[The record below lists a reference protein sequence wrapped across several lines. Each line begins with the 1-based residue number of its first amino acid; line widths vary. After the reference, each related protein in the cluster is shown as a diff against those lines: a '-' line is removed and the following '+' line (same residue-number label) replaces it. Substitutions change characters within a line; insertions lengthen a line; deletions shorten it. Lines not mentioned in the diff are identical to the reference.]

1 VEAIVIQG
9 LSAGILTVILCS
21 TDIAEPLRRWVTKPL
36 HCPIC
41 TSFWASLAFDF
52 SPTCL
57 ATMGVANI
65 TILLT
70 HWSMTTYGD
79 EDGTPTTE
87 TEDFEGTG
95 SIEHDQAQ

>member
-1 VEAIVIQG
+1 METILIDG
-9 LSAGILTVILCS
+9 LSAGILTVILCTTS
-21 TDIAEPLRRWVTKPL
+21 IAERLRDWIKKPL

-79 EDGTPTTE
+79 AEDGTTTTE
-87 TEDFEGTG
+87 T
-95 SIEHDQAQ
+95 